1 MMTTLY
7 GVYQYEGVCKVLKAA
22 FASEAEA
29 QEMLM
34 DLFFERSY
42 EAFCYYMSQEDVYW
56 YCGGEKWRNTK
67 SEVEVALECAR
78 DPEGDFFIE
87 EFPAFIPKVV
97 YCEDCACSRP
107 TTAQFLRKDFVHCDY
122 YRTDMPR
129 KHYCKHGEE

>member
-1 MMTTLY
+1 MNKLY
-7 GVYQYEGVCKVLKAA
+7 GVFQYEGVCATLKMA
-22 FASEAEA
+22 FTSEAEA

-87 EFPAFIPKVV
+87 EFRLFFSSWKF
-97 YCEDCACSRP
+97 CA
-107 TTAQFLRKDFVHCDY
+107 LNI
-122 YRTDMPR
+122 
-129 KHYCKHGEE
+129 